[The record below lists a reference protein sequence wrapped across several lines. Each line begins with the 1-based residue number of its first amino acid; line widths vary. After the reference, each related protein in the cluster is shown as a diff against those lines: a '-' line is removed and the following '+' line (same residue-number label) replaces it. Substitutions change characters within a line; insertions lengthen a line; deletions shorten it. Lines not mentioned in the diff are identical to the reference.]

1 MIKELNNQFKYEVE
15 DAFNISEQMKLDTS
29 DELNPY
35 IKGFVSVGVYKNNE
49 YIDSQTREYEIN
61 YKGFKWVDTVDDYDI
76 NWKDV
81 ENTVNIAFTKHYQD
95 YNKVNKLFK
104 NMENKD
110 NIKYEIIEKFNNL
123 VADVLKC
130 SKSDFEI
137 YIFPYNSTD
146 IDEIYSDYA
155 KDKETRIRLYLKD
168 CKDITNKATFEPFIR
183 YFEEYDK
190 FIEIDL
196 DAISKYLTFDNIGDI
211 IGNTGIYISKDKE
224 FKE

>member
-81 ENTVNIAFTKHYQD
+81 ENTVNIAFTKHHRY
-95 YNKVNKLFK
+95 YSYYLFYYYSL
-104 NMENKD
+104 NS
-110 NIKYEIIEKFNNL
+110 L
-123 VADVLKC
+123 
-130 SKSDFEI
+130 SFEI
-137 YIFPYNSTD
+137 
-146 IDEIYSDYA
+146 
-155 KDKETRIRLYLKD
+155 
-168 CKDITNKATFEPFIR
+168 
-183 YFEEYDK
+183 
-190 FIEIDL
+190 
-196 DAISKYLTFDNIGDI
+196 
-211 IGNTGIYISKDKE
+211 
-224 FKE
+224 